1 MCGMMFY
8 SYMKFS
14 EEPERSDMKDDS
26 EQFQDGT
33 QNREGTRAGHR
44 ARRWEGPFS
53 DGLSHSRPCSG
64 SQGRETSFSSPDF
77 ARRGAH
83 NAASES
89 RRGPT
94 ESSGG
99 KGSSADG
106 KGFRAPRSGGR
117 AGDGR

>member
-44 ARRWEGPFS
+44 AE
-53 DGLSHSRPCSG
+53 
-64 SQGRETSFSSPDF
+64 
-77 ARRGAH
+77 
-83 NAASES
+83 
-89 RRGPT
+89 
-94 ESSGG
+94 
-99 KGSSADG
+99 
-106 KGFRAPRSGGR
+106 
-117 AGDGR
+117 